1 MAFFQFRR
9 SREEQAAKLAPA
21 QTVEAMRKRAM
32 HRLIGS
38 AVLVL
43 AGVIGFPLVFDNQ
56 PRPIP
61 VDLPI
66 EIADK
71 AKVKPLVAP
80 PPAAMAATT
89 ASEIV
94 VGATA
99 DQDSAAP
106 VVTAAPDTAA
116 AAAPVPAPLPAP
128 VAPVTAKVVAPSVEK
143 PAVEK
148 PVAKA
153 SDANKAQALLEGK
166 PASSTAAVEG
176 RFVVQVGAFADAAK
190 VREVRQKVERVGLKT
205 YTQVVETK
213 DGSKTITFDNAII
226 AAGSSV
232 VRIPGFPYDDTRLID
247 STGALA
253 LADVPK
259 RMLIIGGGIIGL
271 EMATVYDALGS
282 KITVVELA
290 DGLIPGADRDLVR
303 PLHKRIEQRYEAI
316 YLKTK
321 VTKIEAKKEGLKVTF
336 EGENAPAAQLFDR
349 VLLAVG
355 RRPNGREINAEDARS
370 SRWHR
375 VGRCC

>member
-80 PPAAMAATT
+80 PPAPMAATA

-94 VGATA
+94 VGATT

-106 VVTAAPDTAA
+106 VA
-116 AAAPVPAPLPAP
+116 AAAPYTAVPAAPAPAPLPAP
-128 VAPVTAKVVAPSVEK
+128 GALPVTPKVASPSLEK

-153 SDANKAQALLEGK
+153 PDANKAQALLEGK

-176 RFVVQVGAFADAAK
+176 RFVVQVGAFADPAK
-190 VREVRQKVERVGLKT
+190 VREVRQKVERAGLKT
-205 YTQVVETK
+205 YTQIVETK
-213 DGSKTITFDNAII
+213 DGSRTRIRVGPFPDKAQASH
-226 AAGSSV
+226 AAGKIKKLDISAV
-232 VRIPGFPYDDTRLID
+232 VLTL
-247 STGALA
+247 
-253 LADVPK
+253 
-259 RMLIIGGGIIGL
+259 
-271 EMATVYDALGS
+271 
-282 KITVVELA
+282 
-290 DGLIPGADRDLVR
+290 
-303 PLHKRIEQRYEAI
+303 
-316 YLKTK
+316 
-321 VTKIEAKKEGLKVTF
+321 
-336 EGENAPAAQLFDR
+336 
-349 VLLAVG
+349 
-355 RRPNGREINAEDARS
+355 
-370 SRWHR
+370 
-375 VGRCC
+375 

>member
-71 AKVKPLVAP
+71 AKVKPLVSP
-80 PPAAMAATT
+80 PPAAMAATA

-106 VVTAAPDTAA
+106 VVAAAPDTA
-116 AAAPVPAPLPAP
+116 VP
-128 VAPVTAKVVAPSVEK
+128 VAPVPTPLPGPTSASVTAKPASPPVEK
-143 PAVEK
+143 S
-148 PVAKA
+148 VAKA

-166 PASSTAAVEG
+166 PASSPAAVEG

-213 DGSKTITFDNAII
+213 DGSRTRIRVGPFPDKAQASQ
-226 AAGSSV
+226 AAGKIKKLDISAV
-232 VRIPGFPYDDTRLID
+232 VLTL
-247 STGALA
+247 
-253 LADVPK
+253 
-259 RMLIIGGGIIGL
+259 
-271 EMATVYDALGS
+271 
-282 KITVVELA
+282 
-290 DGLIPGADRDLVR
+290 
-303 PLHKRIEQRYEAI
+303 
-316 YLKTK
+316 
-321 VTKIEAKKEGLKVTF
+321 
-336 EGENAPAAQLFDR
+336 
-349 VLLAVG
+349 
-355 RRPNGREINAEDARS
+355 
-370 SRWHR
+370 
-375 VGRCC
+375 

>member
-71 AKVKPLVAP
+71 AKVKPLVSP
-80 PPAAMAATT
+80 PPAAMAATA

-106 VVTAAPDTAA
+106 VVTAVPDTAVP
-116 AAAPVPAPLPAP
+116 AAPVPTPLPGPTSAS
-128 VAPVTAKVVAPSVEK
+128 VTAKPASPPVEK
-143 PAVEK
+143 S
-148 PVAKA
+148 VAKA

-166 PASSTAAVEG
+166 PASSPAAVEG

-213 DGSKTITFDNAII
+213 GGSRTRIRVGPFPDKAQASQ
-226 AAGSSV
+226 AAGKIKKLDISAV
-232 VRIPGFPYDDTRLID
+232 VLTL
-247 STGALA
+247 
-253 LADVPK
+253 
-259 RMLIIGGGIIGL
+259 
-271 EMATVYDALGS
+271 
-282 KITVVELA
+282 
-290 DGLIPGADRDLVR
+290 
-303 PLHKRIEQRYEAI
+303 
-316 YLKTK
+316 
-321 VTKIEAKKEGLKVTF
+321 
-336 EGENAPAAQLFDR
+336 
-349 VLLAVG
+349 
-355 RRPNGREINAEDARS
+355 
-370 SRWHR
+370 
-375 VGRCC
+375 